1 MQLHRTHF
9 LGSAALIGALALTAC
24 IPPAPQPTPVPTP
37 SPVAQPAP
45 TPAPPVAPVTA
56 VLDNWADNLA
66 TPGDWAYSDRTGA
79 PVASFGMPGQSPLFA
94 MQCNRANR
102 SISLGRLSNA
112 SDPRTMRIR
121 TETMDRDLRAE
132 PQAGSAASILAA
144 VLPAS
149 DPFLDAMAFSKGR
162 FAVQVAGEPVLYI
175 PAWPEVTR
183 VIEEC
188 RN

>member
-1 MQLHRTHF
+1 M
-9 LGSAALIGALALTAC
+9 IGAFALTAC

-37 SPVAQPAP
+37 SPAAQPAP
-45 TPAPPVAPVTA
+45 TPVQPAAPITTA
-56 VLDNWADNLA
+56 SSNWADNLA
-66 TPGDWAYSDRTGA
+66 TPGDWTYSDSTGT
-79 PVASFGMPGQSPLFA
+79 PIASFGMAGQIPLFA

-102 SISLGRLSNA
+102 SISFGRLSNA
-112 SDPRTMRIR
+112 GDPRTMRIR
-121 TETMDRDLRAE
+121 TETADRDLRAE
-132 PQAGSAASILAA
+132 PQSGASASILSASI
-144 VLPAS
+144 PAL